1 MGFWFNFSRKVLII
15 CKLNLYRAS
24 LCVKIVALVNGLG
37 ILVCQKQPGIGVVS
51 V

>member
-15 CKLNLYRAS
+15 CKLNLYRVS

-37 ILVCQKQPGIGVVS
+37 VFVRNNQG
-51 V
+51 